1 MPILFGRYWYL
12 ICYIP
17 LAVLQPFINKM
28 LLALTKK
35 QHCAMCLISIVLF
48 TLIPTVIG
56 RDLFIFNEG
65 YSFVWLVVCYMIGA
79 CLRRMEAEKGILY
92 YKYRYLCI
100 FLGGSVLLLI
110 GNMFLNRFVSYNGDY
125 FISYTSPIILLMALG
140 LLLYMKNIKVKRGRS
155 VLPKLSS
162 VAFDVYIIHCHM
174 LIYDNFLKDRFI
186 WIAEIQTVLIP
197 LTVVGWAIGIYYIL
211 SLVGMIR
218 SFLFEKIRLN
228 RFGKYISGKV
238 DKVLYLE

>member
-1 MPILFGRYWYL
+1 
-12 ICYIP
+12 
-17 LAVLQPFINKM
+17 
-28 LLALTKK
+28 
-35 QHCAMCLISIVLF
+35 
-48 TLIPTVIG
+48 
-56 RDLFIFNEG
+56 
-65 YSFVWLVVCYMIGA
+65 
-79 CLRRMEAEKGILY
+79 
-92 YKYRYLCI
+92 
-100 FLGGSVLLLI
+100 
-110 GNMFLNRFVSYNGDY
+110 MFLNRFVSYNGDY